1 MKKLIED
8 FSSHLREALTIGL
21 AAQLNPSDKTFD
33 NVLVCGLGGSG
44 IGGSI
49 VTQVVG
55 KNVSI
60 PLIVNKDYHA
70 PGFIKARTLVVLCS
84 YSGNT
89 EETIMMLDEVKNSG
103 AEIACI
109 TSGGKLAE
117 VAKQE
122 GYNCIFI
129 PDGMPPRAA
138 FGYSFPQ
145 LFFMLHHYGILD
157 NSFTAI
163 IKSAAQLLDNEE
175 QSMQQEAKQLA
186 KQLHG
191 KIPILYSDAW
201 YEGVAI
207 RFRQQINEN
216 AKMLCW
222 HHCIP
227 EMNHNE
233 LVGWKQK
240 NEQLAVVIL
249 RNTSDFY
256 RTQKRMD
263 INKAVFSQYTSHI
276 YELFSKGENELERS
290 LYLIHLGD
298 WVSYFLAEI
307 QGIDAVEVN
316 VITHLKGELS
326 KI

>member
-8 FSSHLREALTIGL
+8 FSKHLTEALEIGANSNL
-21 AAQLNPSDKTFD
+21 SPNDKSFD
-33 NVLVCGLGGSG
+33 NVLICGLGGSG

-49 VTQVVG
+49 VAQLVG
-55 KNVSI
+55 QQAELPIV
-60 PLIVNKDYHA
+60 VNKDYHN
-70 PGFIKARTLVVLCS
+70 PGFVNQRTLVVLCS

-89 EETIMMLDEVKNSG
+89 EETIIMLEGLEGSG

-109 TSGGKLAE
+109 TSGGKLVELAE
-117 VAKQE
+117 TK
-122 GYNCIFI
+122 GYNCIKI
-129 PDGMPPRAA
+129 PGGMPPRAA

-145 LFFMLHHYGILD
+145 LFIMLNHYGIVD
-157 NSFTAI
+157 KAYESAI
-163 IKSAAQLLDNEE
+163 KQAVQLLNQEEEAILSAA
-175 QSMQQEAKQLA
+175 KTLA
-186 KQLHG
+186 ENLHN
-191 KIPILYSDAW
+191 KLPILYSDAW
-201 YEGVAI
+201 YEGVTI

-240 NEQLAVVIL
+240 NDQLAVVLL
-249 RNTSDFY
+249 RNKDDFY
-256 RTQKRMD
+256 RTQKRME
-263 INKAVFSQYTSHI
+263 INKGIFAQYTPHI
-276 YELFSKGENELERS
+276 YEVHSKGESAIEQS
-290 LYLIHLGD
+290 LYLIHFGD

-307 QGIDAVEVN
+307 QQIDAVEVD